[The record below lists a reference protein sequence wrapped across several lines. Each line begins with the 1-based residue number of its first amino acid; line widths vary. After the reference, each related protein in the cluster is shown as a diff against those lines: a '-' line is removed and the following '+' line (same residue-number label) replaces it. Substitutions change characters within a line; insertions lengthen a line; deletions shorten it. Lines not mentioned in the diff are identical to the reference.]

1 MTQYKETLHYST
13 TTEAGVLGVLLLQPD
28 AYEDVLGILH
38 PFCFHHS
45 SHRHIYMAIAAVYE
59 AGSKIDAQTVAN
71 ELSRQG
77 ITQIDGQSTAYHLA
91 TLTLGVVN
99 AAHLTDWAY
108 ILREKYARRKMLELS
123 YTMADP
129 QLDPFEAA
137 TAAETALER
146 IFDIKNTGD
155 WRTMQQVGHH
165 LAQHIDEAALTDMP
179 GLPTGISMLDK
190 LNGGLRPGDLVV
202 IGARPS
208 VGKSAFMGL
217 MALHL
222 AQQGYTVGLISLE
235 MKDIRIAA
243 RMAALHSG
251 IPHWQIDRGRF
262 TTTAQQQAV
271 LQSIQQLGTLP
282 IYLSQ
287 ATRLTV
293 YDIKAQAR
301 RLHKKHGLRIL
312 FIDYLQLI
320 ETHLKD
326 GNREQQVAT
335 ISRALKVLAMDL
347 DIPIVLLAQLNRESE
362 RRTDKRPSLADLRE
376 SGAIEQDADVVM
388 LLHRDW
394 QAGIHTN
401 ADGTSTEHQADLF
414 IPKWRDGTTTHLRLT
429 FNGTH
434 MQFSET
440 G

>member
-1 MTQYKETLHYST
+1 MTYQETLHYST
-13 TTEAGVLGVLLLQPD
+13 PTEAGVLGVLLLQPD
-28 AYEDVLGILH
+28 AYEDVLGILN

-45 SHRHIYMAIAAVYE
+45 GHRNIYMAIAAVYD
-59 AGSKIDAQTVAN
+59 AGGKIDAQTVAN
-71 ELSRQG
+71 ELARRG
-77 ITQIDGQSTAYHLA
+77 ITQFDGEGVAYHLA
-91 TLTLGVVN
+91 TLTLGVVS

-123 YTMADP
+123 YTIANP
-129 QLDPFEAA
+129 ALDPFEAA
-137 TAAETALER
+137 TEAETALER
-146 IFDIKNTGD
+146 IFDIKGTDD

-165 LAQHIDEAALTDMP
+165 LVQCIDEAALTDMP
-179 GLPTGISMLDK
+179 GLPTGISLLDK

-208 VGKSAFMGL
+208 VGKSAFMGH

-222 AQQGYTVGLISLE
+222 AQQGHPVGLISLE
-235 MKDIRIAA
+235 MKDVRIAA

-251 IPHWQIDRGRF
+251 VPHWQIDRGRF
-262 TTTAQQQAV
+262 ATPAQRQAV
-271 LQSIQQLGTLP
+271 VDSVQQLAAMP

-287 ATRLTV
+287 STRVTV
-293 YDIKAQAR
+293 HDIKARAR
-301 RLHKKHGLRIL
+301 KLHKKHGLRIL

-320 ETHLKD
+320 ESTLRD
-326 GNREQQVAT
+326 ASREQQVAT

-347 DIPIVLLAQLNRESE
+347 NIPIVLLAQLNRESE
-362 RRTDKRPSLADLRE
+362 RRTDKRPGLADLRE

-394 QAGIHTN
+394 HAGILTN
-401 ADGTSTEHQADLF
+401 ADGSSTEHQADLF
-414 IPKWRDGTTTHLRLT
+414 IPKWRDGTTTHLRLSFT
-429 FNGTH
+429 GTH